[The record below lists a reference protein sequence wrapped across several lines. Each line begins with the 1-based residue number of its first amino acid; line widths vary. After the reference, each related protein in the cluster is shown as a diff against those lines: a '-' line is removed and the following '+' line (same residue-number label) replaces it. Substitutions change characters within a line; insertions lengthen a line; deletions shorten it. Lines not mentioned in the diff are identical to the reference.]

1 MEFRTLGS
9 SGLKV
14 SAFSLGSWNT
24 FEFMPEPDGLTVMN
38 AALDAGINFFDDARY
53 DDTSGTA
60 PLSTGYSEVVFGNL
74 LRASKSNREQ
84 LVISNRLWFEF
95 FPQQSF
101 ADEVDAS
108 LERIGIDHFDLVFC
122 FTPPTQLS
130 PEELVDQLAALI
142 ATGKVS
148 YWAPG
153 NWPVELLAQCCEIA
167 RRIGAPLPPA
177 AMVPYSASLRSFV
190 ENDKMLEL
198 CREFDIGL
206 VASFCLHGGILT
218 GKYSQPDSQPSRR
231 FSEAELDKLRAS
243 GLLDRASRFA
253 EIANKA
259 GLTPATLAYAY
270 CLRQPN
276 VSSVL
281 FGATS
286 AAQIRANV
294 QALEL
299 SEQIDEPLIKQIHE
313 IFPANVGFY
322 GEKQE

>member
-1 MEFRTLGS
+1 MEFRTLGN
-9 SGLKV
+9 SGLEV

-24 FEFMPEPDGLTVMN
+24 FEFMSERDGLTVMN

-74 LRASKSNREQ
+74 LRASKSSREQ
-84 LVISNRLWFEF
+84 LIISNRLWFEF
-95 FPQQSF
+95 YPQQSF

-122 FTPPTQLS
+122 FTPPAQLR
-130 PEELVDQLAALI
+130 PEELVEQLGALV
-142 ATGKVS
+142 ATGKVR

-167 RRIGAPLPPA
+167 SRSGAPLPPA

-190 ENDKMLEL
+190 ENDTMLEL
-198 CREFDIGL
+198 CRKFDIGL
-206 VASFCLHGGILT
+206 VASFCLHGGVLT

-231 FSEAELDKLRAS
+231 FSEAELNKLRTS
-243 GLLDRASRFA
+243 GLLERASRFA
-253 EIANKA
+253 ALANEA
-259 GLTPATLAYAY
+259 GLAPATLAYAY
-270 CLRQPN
+270 CLRHPH

-281 FGATS
+281 FGATT
-286 AAQIRANV
+286 AAQITANV
-294 QALEL
+294 QALEP
-299 SEQIDEPLIKQIHE
+299 SAQVDETLAKQIHE

-322 GEKQE
+322 GENQE